1 MPPELET
8 ELEMPVA
15 AFHPNSSEY
24 ILSDPTAE
32 ATREVIA
39 NLFLKETKNMS
50 AVLFRK
56 CRKSDFVVTTA
67 ELSGR
72 LRL

>member
-24 ILSDPTAE
+24 ILCRP
-32 ATREVIA
+32 REVIA
-39 NLFLKETKNMS
+39 NLFLKETKKMS